1 LTAPITAAASEH
13 QRLRTAAQT
22 GPAATTACKNARR
35 WLLLAGEGQR
45 SNAVS
50 WTSNSAPRKV
60 GKLKLL
66 AKQSAAGLLS
76 RPARTSWAPPAEMP
90 KILEKQP
97 TIPRL
102 HQPPLAATL
111 FRPLS
116 STLSTRRERRSK
128 RSSARASARTHE
140 TGTVC
145 HVLFPECSDTYEHV
159 LLRQSGHLPLTSR
172 PQCSA
177 GPFHSTSSCCPHKRD
192 IRLPLGDIQALSNCL
207 LAKPF
212 RFCLP
217 VLLHLLSSF
226 LVHYGCYYSARLGS
240 SHQCRHCVQVRTTI

>member
-1 LTAPITAAASEH
+1 LKLSEPLTAPITAAASEH

-172 PQCSA
+172 PHPSPLQL
-177 GPFHSTSSCCPHKRD
+177 PFS
-192 IRLPLGDIQALSNCL
+192 QALSFL
-207 LAKPF
+207 PPRPAASPF
-212 RFCLP
+212 L
-217 VLLHLLSSF
+217 LLSS
-226 LVHYGCYYSARLGS
+226 LRLLLLCSTGKQPPVQALCSGTYYHLAK
-240 SHQCRHCVQVRTTI
+240 HCF